1 MAQMF
6 IKTLN
11 TKIYKKMIANDILS
25 NLILP

>member
-11 TKIYKKMIANDILS
+11 TKIHKKMIANDILS